1 MAATPPGSPGPYSS
15 LCLFPAFLNPG
26 TALCLYRWG
35 TASCGFEHSVW
46 SSRGLCLKMWN
57 KTRLSSGAG
66 KSPRW
71 QLSHLQGPF
80 CWACSSSKYFCFL
93 HHAVGA
99 TSVPQGAPRGA
110 LHGPRGIREVL
121 WVGATAKKP
130 LQT

>member
-1 MAATPPGSPGPYSS
+1 MEQQRSLPEDMEQDKAELWGWKESKVATQPPS
-15 LCLFPAFLNPG
+15 
-26 TALCLYRWG
+26 
-35 TASCGFEHSVW
+35 
-46 SSRGLCLKMWN
+46 
-57 KTRLSSGAG
+57 
-66 KSPRW
+66 
-71 QLSHLQGPF
+71 GPF
-80 CWACSSSKYFCFL
+80 LLGLLLFKVLCFL